1 MKRIVVR
8 ILVVLGILVT
18 IFFVVAITA
27 GILLNTPSVQNKL
40 LSRATQL
47 LSEKLQTRVAIDSI
61 HIGFFSDK
69 IRFYGMEVEDLQQR
83 KMLQIDRLA
92 AEISMMSLLH
102 REINIKEI
110 NVRGMKAQLFKTSLD
125 SAANYQFI
133 IDAFKPTKKKEEEEK
148 QKAKDNSEPSLAF
161 NLNKIAL
168 HQIDMTYHHATKNG
182 LQTTQLMAEK
192 IMYKHRQ
199 KVEVDSLRLKTD
211 NHLPPKYANKPNRG
225 KFDTGHLDIVAN
237 LKATIRH
244 ADKDY
249 IQGTL
254 TKCNAKDVASGLNIT
269 NLRCEFKQEKELLY
283 LNEVAIALPHTTL
296 TFKEAEIQ
304 LPSKKQGRPFLF
316 RTSDITGNVLLADI
330 SQPFAPVLKG
340 FKQPLSLNT
349 KFSGTDSTLVFQ
361 DVHVKT
367 PDNKLQIKASGGI
380 EGLKSKDN
388 LNIHFNVQD
397 MRTPVTTA
405 EHIINQFPVKKFM
418 IKQLRAL
425 RTIHYV
431 GSFNVKGKREEFRGN
446 IGTAHGDIRFTLA
459 LDGKSDY
466 INGNVQTKD
475 FQLGKVMDFP
485 DIGKVA
491 CRAGFQIDIS
501 KQRTARMRRQKGG
514 KLPIG
519 KVDAFVNE
527 ASYKSVKV
535 TNIEA
540 NIVSDGAI
548 AEGKLKKQGSFA
560 HLLCSFSFTNTDEM
574 QKTKIKP
581 GIHFNIFDKKEKKN
595 KKDQQTQKEKKD
607 KKDKE
612 KKEKKDKKKKKE
624 KKDKK

>member
-1 MKRIVVR
+1 MKKIVVR

-18 IFFVVAITA
+18 IFLVVAITA

-69 IRFYGMEVEDLQQR
+69 IKLYGMEVEDLQQR

-92 AEISMMSLLH
+92 AEISMVSLLH
-102 REINIKEI
+102 HEVNIKEI

-133 IDAFKPTKKKEEEEK
+133 IDAFKPTKKKKEEEK
-148 QKAKDNSEPSLAF
+148 QKAKDSSEPSLAF

-199 KVEVDSLRLKTD
+199 KVEVDSLHLKTD

-237 LKATIRH
+237 LKVTIRH

-249 IQGTL
+249 IQGML
-254 TKCNAKDVASGLNIT
+254 TKCETKDMTSGIHIT
-269 NLRCEFKQEKELLY
+269 DLRCQFKQEKEWLH
-283 LNEVAIALPHTTL
+283 LNEVVISMPHTTL
-296 TFKEAEIQ
+296 AFQEGKIQ
-304 LPSKKQGRPFLF
+304 LPNKKQEKSFIF
-316 RTSDITGNVLLADI
+316 QTSDITGTVLLADI
-330 SQPFAPVLKG
+330 SLPFAPVLKG

-380 EGLKSKDN
+380 EGLKGKDD
-388 LNIHFNVQD
+388 LNIHFKVQD
-397 MRTPVTTA
+397 MRTPVSTA

-446 IGTAHGDIRFTLA
+446 IGTAHGNIRFSLA

-527 ASYKSVKV
+527 AFYKSVKV
-535 TNIEA
+535 TDIEA
-540 NIVSDGAI
+540 NIISNGAI
-548 AEGKLKKQGSFA
+548 AEGKLRKQGAFA

-574 QKTKIKP
+574 RKTKIKP
-581 GIHFNIFDKKEKKN
+581 GIHLNIFDKKEKQD
-595 KKDQQTQKEKKD
+595 KKIQKEKKD

>member
-1 MKRIVVR
+1 MKKKIVR
-8 ILVVLGILVT
+8 ILAVLGIL
-18 IFFVVAITA
+18 IVVFILMVIIAVA
-27 GILLNTPSVQNKL
+27 LLNTHSIQNKL
-40 LSRATQL
+40 LGHATQL

-61 HIGFFSDK
+61 HIGFFEDN
-69 IRFYGMEVEDLQQR
+69 INLYGMEIEDLQQR

-92 AEISMMSLLH
+92 AEISMISLL
-102 REINIKEI
+102 RQEVNIKEI
-110 NVRGMKAQLFKTSLD
+110 NLTGMKAQLFKPSLD

-133 IDAFKPTKKKEEEEK
+133 IDAFKPTKKKEEEK
-148 QKAKDNSEPSLAF
+148 KVKDASKTSLAF
-161 NLNKIAL
+161 NLNKVAL

-182 LQTTQLMAEK
+182 LQTTQLMAEN
-192 IMYKHRQ
+192 ITYKHRR
-199 KVEVDSLRLKTD
+199 KVEIDSLRLKTD
-211 NHLPPKYANKPNRG
+211 NHRPHKPAGNSNKG
-225 KFDTGHLDIVAN
+225 WFDTGHLDIVAN

-249 IQGTL
+249 IQGTINE
-254 TKCNAKDVASGLNIT
+254 CNVNDITSGLNIT
-269 NLRCEFKQEKELLY
+269 DLRCQFKQEKEWLH
-283 LNEVAIALPHTTL
+283 LNEVAISMPHTTL
-296 TFKEAEIQ
+296 AFQEGKIQ
-304 LPSKKQGRPFLF
+304 LPNKKQEKPLLF
-316 RTSDITGNVLLADI
+316 QTSDITGSVLLTDI
-330 SQPFAPVLKG
+330 SQPFAPVLKD
-340 FKQPLSLNT
+340 FRQPLSLST

-361 DVHVKT
+361 DVFVKT
-367 PDNKLQIKASGGI
+367 PDNKLQIKASGVI
-380 EGLKSKDN
+380 EGLKGKNN

-397 MRTPVTTA
+397 MRTPVSTA

-431 GSFNVKGKREEFRGN
+431 GSFSVKGKREEFRGN
-446 IGTAHGDIRFTLA
+446 LGTTCGNIQFSLT
-459 LDGKSDY
+459 LDGKNDY
-466 INGNVQTKD
+466 LNGNVQTKA

-485 DIGKVA
+485 DIGNVA

-519 KVDAFVNE
+519 KVDAFVHE
-527 ASYKSVKV
+527 ANYKSTKV

-540 NIVSDGAI
+540 NIISNGAI
-548 AEGKLKKQGSFA
+548 AEGNLRKQGSFA

-581 GIHFNIFDKKEKKN
+581 GIHLNIFDKKEKQDKKN
-595 KKDQQTQKEKKD
+595 K
-607 KKDKE
+607 KE
-612 KKEKKDKKKKKE
+612 KKEKKDKKGKKE